1 MITFG
6 FQTSKPDLPVME
18 AKHEDLI
25 ASLRTR
31 LMDLIELYE
40 RAKMRSHEL
49 EEENQKLKGMLSE
62 KEKTVTKLEKEL
74 NNVKFAESIA
84 VQGGDAQAAK
94 QTINQI
100 VREIDNCIALLNK

>member
-1 MITFG
+1 MDAQHG
-6 FQTSKPDLPVME
+6 ELMD
-18 AKHEDLI
+18 
-25 ASLRTR
+25 SLRTR

-49 EEENQKLKGMLSE
+49 EEENKKLSGLLAE
-62 KEKTVTKLEKEL
+62 KEKMATRLEKEL
-74 NNVKFAESIA
+74 NNVKFAESMK
-84 VQGGDAQAAK
+84 VQGGDAHAAK